1 MKLESS
7 QVEKKSVFGTL
18 LWGTLIW
25 IAVMA
30 VNILTVVIF
39 DLERD
44 SKSILNMFASI
55 FALAIVF
62 DFSNRR
68 HPRRWGL
75 SIFLGT
81 LFWPDYVNHICN
93 NRCSNNGKYG

>member
-1 MKLESS
+1 
-7 QVEKKSVFGTL
+7 
-18 LWGTLIW
+18 
-25 IAVMA
+25 MA

-75 SIFLGT
+75 SIFLVLFSGLIT
-81 LFWPDYVNHICN
+81 LIISVIIVAPITANMAREIEGMFDSGEAAPAIE
-93 NRCSNNGKYG
+93 SSKGGF